1 MRRTLSLLVLGLTLS
16 GGGAVLA
23 ADGDEITIPLSQTG
37 LESDHYVDPDSGI
50 WKETNGCAGMQDR
63 SVNCKG
69 GLAKEPADE
78 QVAELPTPPADVPE
92 APTVPGA
99 PGVPGGVPQIPGP
112 PPLPTGVPQ
121 VPTVPA
127 IPGAPGV
134 PTVPGGVPPV
144 PGVPGGVPGG
154 VPPVPSVPLP

>member
-23 ADGDEITIPLSQTG
+23 ADGDEITVPLSQTG

-92 APTVPGA
+92 LPPVPGA
-99 PGVPGGVPQIPGP
+99 PGVPSVPSVPGGVPS
-112 PPLPTGVPQ
+112 
-121 VPTVPA
+121 
-127 IPGAPGV
+127 
-134 PTVPGGVPPV
+134 VPGGVPPV
-144 PGVPGGVPGG
+144 PGVPGGVP
-154 VPPVPSVPLP
+154 PVPSVPLP